1 MKKVAYIILFVNCSL
16 LVVSCVNKK
25 NNNEITTDLVKNPN
39 TASGKVAN
47 EDLPKFQFTE
57 EIHDFGKIIQGE
69 KVSFPFIFK
78 NTGKSDLLI
87 FNATASC
94 GCTVPEYP
102 KKPIHPGDEGKI
114 IVSFNS
120 EGKNGIQEK
129 TVTLMANTQPN
140 TKVLTIKAEVYK
152 PESK

>member
-1 MKKVAYIILFVNCSL
+1 M
-16 LVVSCVNKK
+16 
-25 NNNEITTDLVKNPN
+25 
-39 TASGKVAN
+39 
-47 EDLPKFQFTE
+47 
-57 EIHDFGKIIQGE
+57 
-69 KVSFPFIFK
+69 SFPFVFK

-114 IVSFNS
+114 IVSFNT
-120 EGKNGIQEK
+120 EGKNGVQKK

-152 PESK
+152 PRNNILI